1 MKLLA
6 QIKQSIESYLLKTH
20 GIAEDAQLILSDLNH
35 ADFQYNGALKFAKQL
50 GVAPLK
56 IAEEIVEQLTQYVQD
71 VEIKAVAPGYVNFI
85 YTQSY
90 IEDALAPLVT
100 GDVKPNIVDKK
111 RIMVE
116 YTDPNTFKVFHIGHL
131 MTNAIGE
138 SLARL
143 FEYGGHDV
151 IRANYQGDVGRH
163 IAQAI
168 YGVLNG
174 DIQRPADDAPLKE
187 KTEYLGKCYVYGA
200 QQFEASDDAKAKIR
214 EINAH
219 IYNNDNEE
227 INAWNQ
233 KGRNWSLERFEEL
246 YKILNTKFNYYFF
259 ESQTAPI
266 GLEKVKANIPS
277 VFVESDGAIVFKGEE
292 YGLHT
297 RVFINKEGLPTY
309 EAKDVGL
316 AYLKHEK
323 EPKLNISITVTANEQ
338 AEYFKVMKKA
348 VECIDLKIASP
359 MMHVYHGMMSG
370 PGGKK
375 MSSRKGDVVTGESL
389 IEDAMERAREV
400 IEEHYKDK
408 KTAAEKDAIA
418 EAVAVAAIKF
428 TILKQDSSKNI
439 MFDLEKALS
448 FEGDSGPYLLY
459 TNARLCSI
467 IRKSSGLMNV
477 LGRMFSAKKSDPVG
491 ELERVLMQFPIVAE
505 RAVEAMESHRITT
518 YALELSR
525 AINSWYGSHKVIGSG
540 EYEAYRLRVVQAA
553 QQTLK
558 TCIELLGMKAVEE
571 M

>member
-1 MKLLA
+1 MKLLT

-20 GIAEDAQLILSDLNH
+20 GIKEDASLILSDLSH

-50 GVAPLK
+50 GIAPIK
-56 IAEEIVEQLTQYVQD
+56 VAEEIAIELAGYKEVEV
-71 VEIKAVAPGYVNFI
+71 KAVAPGYVNFT

-100 GDVKPNIVDKK
+100 GDVAPNIAEKK

-138 SLARL
+138 ALARL
-143 FEYGGHDV
+143 LEYGGHTI
-151 IRANYQGDVGRH
+151 IRANYQGDAGRH

-168 YGVLNG
+168 YGVLYS
-174 DIQRPADDAPLKE
+174 DIPRPADDASLKE

-200 QQFEASDDAKAKIR
+200 KMFTESPEAEEKVR
-214 EINAH
+214 EINYQ
-219 IYNNDNEE
+219 IYNGGNDEVT
-227 INAWNQ
+227 AWNQ
-233 KGRNWSLERFEEL
+233 KGRSWSLERFEEL

-259 ESQTAPI
+259 ESETAST
-266 GLEKVKANIPS
+266 GLEKVKENIPN
-277 VFVESDGAIVFKGEE
+277 VFTESEGAVVFKGED

-297 RVFINKEGLPTY
+297 RVFINKQGLPTY

-316 AYLKHEK
+316 AYLKYEK
-323 EPKLNISITVTANEQ
+323 EPKLDISITVTANEQ

-348 VECIDLKIASP
+348 VECLDPKIAQP

-408 KTAAEKDAIA
+408 KTNDQKNAIA

-467 IRKSSGLMNV
+467 IRKSSGFMNV
-477 LGRMFSAKKSDPVG
+477 LKRMVGAKKSDTTG

-525 AINSWYGSHKVIGSG
+525 AINSWYGSHKVIGSA
-540 EYEAYRLRVVQAA
+540 EYEAYRLRVVHAA

-558 TCIELLGMKAVEE
+558 TCIELLGMKAIEE